1 MLQVVADQKRS
12 RRGSNLTGGAETV
25 GSLPVADD
33 RRGLDLPNSANSG
46 QSVSARQSIVSR
58 PVPVSPLSVLLP
70 RLGEAKELER
80 VLDILSERLEDLREE
95 QPPATEDAMR
105 AKMLEEEML
114 LRVVGWAAGEPQL
127 KRNRS

>member
-1 MLQVVADQKRS
+1 MVADQKRS

-25 GSLPVADD
+25 GSLPTVEDKRGAD
-33 RRGLDLPNSANSG
+33 NTSSAISN
-46 QSVSARQSIVSR
+46 QAISVRQSIVSK
-58 PVPVSPLSVLLP
+58 PVPVSPLSMLLP

-95 QPPATEDAMR
+95 QPPTSEDAMR
-105 AKMLEEEML
+105 ARMLEEEML
-114 LRVVGWAAGEPQL
+114 LRVVGWAAGEPQI

>member
-1 MLQVVADQKRS
+1 MVADQKRS
-12 RRGSNLTGGAETV
+12 RRGSNLTGGAETI
-25 GSLPVADD
+25 GSLPAVEDK
-33 RRGLDLPNSANSG
+33 RGSDTTSSAISN
-46 QSVSARQSIVSR
+46 QSVSVRQSIASK
-58 PVPVSPLSVLLP
+58 PVPVSPLSKLLP

-95 QPPATEDAMR
+95 QPPTSEDAMR

-114 LRVVGWAAGEPQL
+114 LRVVGWAAGEPQI